1 MGSGRWFYHMLGIF
15 QGQPGARG
23 FRRHLSENGHGKQ
36 ADLSVMDK
44 ALSFV
49 PE

>member
-1 MGSGRWFYHMLGIF
+1 MLGIF

-23 FRRHLSENGHGKQ
+23 FRRHLSESGHGKQ